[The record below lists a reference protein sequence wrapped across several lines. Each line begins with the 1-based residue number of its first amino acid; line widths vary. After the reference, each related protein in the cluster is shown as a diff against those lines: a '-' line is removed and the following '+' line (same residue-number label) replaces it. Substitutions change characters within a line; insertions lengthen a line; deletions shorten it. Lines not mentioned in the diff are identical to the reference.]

1 MPEDPGMILGKC
13 LRRTFS
19 ESGGEVFGE
28 FHRPGTLYGII
39 YKGEGVLAVFKGW
52 PERPVCQT
60 LSGKNLGSE
69 IQDDDS
75 AQYDM

>member
-1 MPEDPGMILGKC
+1 M
-13 LRRTFS
+13 LRKTFS
-19 ESGGEVFGE
+19 EFGGEVF
-28 FHRPGTLYGII
+28 RRIPSPGSLYGII

-69 IQDDDS
+69 K
-75 AQYDM
+75 